1 MLWGSLI
8 SKSIAIVGGGAAG
21 ITAAIRLKDL
31 GYCPT
36 IFEATS
42 RVGGK
47 VLTIKKASHL
57 FEMGAIVIGDQ
68 YREIFDLAKRVNH
81 TVHVTQGLKQP
92 ELIFA
97 GPQGLH
103 GLTLCNKICYV
114 FEYYLFRMYAF
125 FRKNAL
131 AQADI
136 ASFYSLKKFPT
147 LSKVMGS
154 VWSGLG
160 YGYLDEVS
168 VKYFPYFF
176 EISKAYLSPFTKQLA
191 YQSIRGMSN
200 LWERLAEELDVRL
213 NVEVTQVALLRD
225 GKIQINGGAAQYD
238 ALIFACPPN
247 QAKKIM
253 ASKLED
259 YLFLNQF
266 NYINYHSFL
275 IETSPLP
282 SQLGYFP
289 SFIEGEFKR
298 SSLPVCWFQP
308 HNDNRHVLFY
318 SISEEGAQIEGIE
331 ERIKTVLAKMG
342 VMILNIEEKRSWSY
356 FPHFPPKVVDAGIFE
371 DIESL
376 QGKNNIYWTGE
387 YLSFATIE
395 HSARHATTL
404 VRRYF

>member
-1 MLWGSLI
+1 MLSEFHI
-8 SKSIAIVGGGAAG
+8 NKSIAIVGGGAAG

-31 GYCPT
+31 GYSPI

-47 VLTIKKASHL
+47 VLTVKKDAHL
-57 FEMGAIVIGDQ
+57 FEMGAILIGDQ
-68 YREIFDLAKRVNH
+68 YQEILNLAKRVNH
-81 TVHVTQGLKQP
+81 SVEVTQGLKEP
-92 ELIFA
+92 EFIFA
-97 GPQGLH
+97 DHQGFH
-103 GLTLCNKICYV
+103 RLTLSNKICYV

-131 AQADI
+131 AQTDI

-168 VKYFPYFF
+168 IKYFPPFF

-191 YQSIRGMSN
+191 YQSIKGMSN
-200 LWERLAEELDVRL
+200 LWERLAEDLDVRL
-213 NVEVTQVALLRD
+213 NVEVTQVALLKD
-225 GKIQINGGAAQYD
+225 GKIQINGGTAQYD

-253 ASKLED
+253 ASQLDD
-259 YLFLNQF
+259 YVFLNHF
-266 NYINYHSFL
+266 NYIHYHSFL
-275 IETSPLP
+275 IEASPFP
-282 SQLGYFP
+282 SQFGYFP
-289 SFIEGEFKR
+289 SWIEGKFKR

-308 HNDNRHVLFY
+308 HKDNRHVLIY
-318 SISEEGAQIEGIE
+318 SISEEGAQIEDIE
-331 ERIKTVLAKMG
+331 ERIKVALAKMG
-342 VMILNIEEKRSWSY
+342 VMIKNVEEKKSWSY
-356 FPHFPPKVVDAGIFE
+356 FPHFSPKVVDAGILE

-395 HSARHATTL
+395 HSARHAATL